1 MPFYIIYL
9 PRFTRKIH
17 VYIHRFKISLL
28 FPDIWSEFMNFQESF
43 TGRRWTIVHPKNY
56 LIPLTVDEFIRSEGT
71 ERQATSTTVF
81 EIYFYLESRQ
91 TILNPKMS
99 LMMIAFWTLLRY
111 LKRVPFLLCYIHI
124 LMFIYLYYGNAM
136 PLYCVVWKNMA
147 HDVKRH

>member
-28 FPDIWSEFMNFQESF
+28 FPDIWSEFMNFQESL

-56 LIPLTVDEFIRSEGT
+56 LIPLTVDEFIRNEGT
-71 ERQATSTTVF
+71 KRQATSTTVV

-111 LKRVPFLLCYIHI
+111 LKRVPFLLYYTYTYVYISI
-124 LMFIYLYYGNAM
+124 LWECHATVLCGVEEHGTW
-136 PLYCVVWKNMA
+136 C
-147 HDVKRH
+147 

>member
-71 ERQATSTTVF
+71 ERRTTSKTVV

-111 LKRVPFLLCYIHI
+111 LKRVPFLLYYTYTYVYISI
-124 LMFIYLYYGNAM
+124 LWECHATVLCG
-136 PLYCVVWKNMA
+136 VEEHA